1 MEHNVSFPNVEEVKS
16 HVQWNKK
23 FYMGLGLGLLIG
35 LALRRSPQIITTIH
49 VPPVDLSF

>member
-1 MEHNVSFPNVEEVKS
+1 VEHNVNFPTVEEVKS

-23 FYMGLGLGLLIG
+23 LYVGLGVGILIG

-49 VPPVDLSF
+49 IPPVS